1 MDMLNIE
8 TKRLIYAYL
17 VVQNEELKKQG
28 FIPTAD
34 LLIENLE
41 EEIMKKDRFDLDLAE
56 DKEKHQYELI

>member
-1 MDMLNIE
+1 MLNIE